1 MIVFSGNGVG
11 NYDLAQAAEQHLAH
25 LNLIR
30 RSGIAGAYF
39 NLIES
44 VDKAAR
50 LFALQSVGLDGKAVH
65 MHVSYIPET
74 LAGVNIRFAA
84 EDVLCDSGVWRP
96 EDQAWVV
103 ASSPGE
109 KSLCFAP
116 EWAMSRGGRCQPL

>member
-50 LFALQSVGLDGKAVH
+50 LFALQSVGLDDKAVH